1 MRRSTLLTSIAM
13 VSLLGATAITSAQS
27 VNQGSPKGAEPPA
40 AAAPKG
46 DKSRPA
52 SPSASKPAPSKPA
65 QTQTDA
71 PAAPGAKPSPTAQD
85 RKGAP
90 RQAQDKPASTTQP
103 KSATTPAAGSKGTTT
118 GAAASGGAGAAAAPP
133 EEKRG
138 QIATAIKQE
147 KIPAVTNVNFNVS
160 IGTRVPS
167 TIRFHPIP
175 SRIVEIYPQ
184 WRGYHVIYVN
194 GRYVIVRPKTYE
206 IVYIIV
212 G

>member
-1 MRRSTLLTSIAM
+1 MRKSTLLTSLAM
-13 VSLLGATAITSAQS
+13 VSLLGATAVTSAQS
-27 VNQGSPKGAEPPA
+27 VNQGSPKGTEPPA

-46 DKSRPA
+46 ERPPA
-52 SPSASKPAPSKPA
+52 SPSASKPA
-65 QTQTDA
+65 QTQTET

-90 RQAQDKPASTTQP
+90 QRAQDRPASTTQP
-103 KSATTPAAGSKGTTT
+103 KSATTPADGSKGTATSDS
-118 GAAASGGAGAAAAPP
+118 AAAAAPP

-147 KIPAVTNVNFNVS
+147 KIPAVTNVNFNIS

-167 TIRFHPIP
+167 TVRFHPLP

-184 WRGYHVIYVN
+184 WRGYRVIYVN
-194 GRYVIVRPKTYE
+194 GRYVIVHPKTYE